1 MISEIY
7 FDATRGDAE
16 RSKLVVN
23 MIFHEWL
30 HNRLDAGMHVI
41 QDVHNT
47 PNGVLTTGGAISL
60 RMSPNTVEVAA
71 MRRGLNSSI
80 AQYAS
85 W

>member
-7 FDATRGDAE
+7 FDATRGDAQ
-16 RSKLVVN
+16 RSTLVAN
-23 MIFHEWL
+23 LIFHEWL
-30 HNRLDAGMHVI
+30 HNRLDAGLHVI

-47 PNGVLTTGGAISL
+47 QNGILTTGGAISS
-60 RMSPNTVEVAA
+60 RMAPNNVDTAA
-71 MRRGLNSSI
+71 MRRGLNHPI